1 MGKKLVI
8 AAGIGGLLLIAVG
21 VIAFLNLNALLA
33 QNRDRIAAF
42 ASEAAGR
49 AVVFE
54 QVSVAFSNGLA
65 IRIDG
70 LRVAE
75 DPKFGKTD
83 FLALE
88 SAFVEVALWP
98 ALQRRIEVRGVRLV
112 RPTIQI
118 VETKKGYNFAT
129 LGESAAKSDAPQPE
143 TQTPPMALVVGG
155 LELEDATIVYADR
168 TAKDGLALTVE
179 DFESSAANLTGGG
192 PLSIDFS
199 GVVRP
204 TDGDA
209 SLASPISG
217 TLAIRD
223 RESGVGELHL
233 TSSSFKPRLLGVE
246 LSEGDEAERLDGL
259 DLTIGLPADAAKSG
273 YPIALRAKQA
283 RLAGFDL
290 DAIDGKLVY
299 LGSKLLI
306 DRLSSG
312 LAGGEAEMAGS
323 LAFGAPGKAPFDLD
337 LKLRELDSDELAHVL
352 LGVPPGVVSGKIG
365 GEFDLAG
372 KSLDWETLSRTLAGR
387 VRLEVGEGALENV
400 NVLSA
405 LTTRLVGDPGV
416 GQFLAGSIRESV
428 PDALK
433 GDRTPFDLLRLVVE
447 LDGGRMRADDLQIAA
462 RDFGLEASGA
472 LGLDGLLDGDGRI
485 RFSPELSK
493 KILKK
498 ADRFAPLLADGD
510 IAVLPLRLGGKLS
523 APFLRPDLGALSSH
537 ARDVATDEL
546 KDKAAKKLTD
556 AIFGKKKNKKKD
568 RDGDPATD
576 AEAAGEGATEDGA
589 SEEPTQ
595 RELQRD
601 STEDLVKEGLG
612 RLLGK

>member
-1 MGKKLVI
+1 MVKKVVI
-8 AAGIGGLLLIAVG
+8 ATGVGGLLLIAVG
-21 VIAFLNLNALLA
+21 VVAFLNLNALLA
-33 QNRDRIAAF
+33 QNRDRIAAI
-42 ASEAAGR
+42 ASDAAGR
-49 AVVFE
+49 AVTFE
-54 QVSVAFSNGLA
+54 QVSVAFSSGLA

-70 LRVAE
+70 LRIAE
-75 DPKFGKTD
+75 DPDFGKTD

-112 RPTIQI
+112 RPMIQI
-118 VETKKGYNFAT
+118 VETRKGYNFST
-129 LGESAAKSDAPQPE
+129 LGESDAKSTAPPSE
-143 TQTPPMALVVGG
+143 TQTPSMALVVGA
-155 LELEDATIVYADR
+155 LELEDATIVYSDR
-168 TAKDGLALTVE
+168 TAKDGLALTIE
-179 DFESSAANLTGGG
+179 EIASSATNLTEGG
-192 PLSIDFS
+192 PLAIDFS

-204 TDGDA
+204 TDGDG

-217 TLAIRD
+217 SLEIRD

-233 TSSSFKPRLLGVE
+233 TSSSFKPRLLGLE
-246 LSEGDEAERLDGL
+246 LSEGDELERLDDL
-259 DLTIGLPADAAKSG
+259 DLAIGLPADAEKSG
-273 YPIALRAKQA
+273 YPIVLRAKRA

-290 DAIDGKLVY
+290 DAIDGNLVY
-299 LGSKLLI
+299 RDSKLLI
-306 DRLSSG
+306 DRLALG
-312 LAGGEAEMAGS
+312 LAGGEAELAGDLS
-323 LAFGAPGKAPFDLD
+323 FGAPGSAPFDLD
-337 LKLRELDSDELAHVL
+337 VKVRELDSDELAHVL
-352 LGVPPGVVSGKIG
+352 LGVPRGVVSGKIG

-372 KSLDWETLSRTLAGR
+372 RSLDWDTLSRTLAGHI
-387 VRLEVGEGALENV
+387 RLEVGEGALENV

-405 LTTRLVGDPGV
+405 LTTRLVGDPGI
-416 GQFLAGSIRESV
+416 GQFLASSLRESA

-433 GDRTPFDLLRLVVE
+433 GDRTPFDLLRLAVE
-447 LDGGRMRADDLQIAA
+447 LEGGRMRADDLQIAA
-462 RDFGLEASGA
+462 KDFGLAASGA

-498 ADRFAPLLADGD
+498 AGRFAPLLADGE

-556 AIFGKKKNKKKD
+556 ALFGKKKNEKN
-568 RDGDPATD
+568 RDGDPGTD
-576 AEAAGEGATEDGA
+576 ADAAGAADGGAA
-589 SEEPTQ
+589 EEPTE
-595 RELQRD
+595 RELQRE